1 MRPNWFLAL
10 RVPAAGWFEQRVGAP
25 PEGFRLFRGADLHI
39 TLAFLGGC
47 SEEQALRAWRLNGCC
62 ALGPV
67 PVTLGEVVPMG
78 NPRRYSALSVLLRR
92 GRNPV
97 EKAIGLCRDRWLE
110 AAEARPDKRPPK
122 AHTTI
127 ARPQRRATPEVRQRG
142 LEWAA
147 GLELGGVDLVLDEL
161 VLYTWADDRAER
173 LFKRV
178 EGRKLES

>member
-10 RVPAAGWFEQRVGAP
+10 RVPAAGWFEERVSEP
-25 PEGFRLFRGADLHI
+25 PEGVRLFRGVDLHI

-47 SEEQALRAWRLNGCC
+47 TEQQALRAWALNGLWE
-62 ALGPV
+62 LGAV

-78 NPRRYSALSVLLRR
+78 NPKRYSALSVLLRR

-97 EKAIGLCRDRWLE
+97 EKGIALCRDRWLE

-127 ARPQRRATPEVRQRG
+127 ARPLRRATPDQRQQG
-142 LEWAA
+142 IDWAA
-147 GLELGGVDLVLDEL
+147 GLELDGVDLLLDEL
-161 VLYTWADDRAER
+161 VLYTWAEDRRER
-173 LFKRV
+173 LFRQV
-178 EGRKLES
+178 EARTLER